1 MVVAI
6 DWDVKKLIKQT
17 KTSFCSL
24 TLDYI
29 EGFSHLCDEAL
40 NATLTRRSGKAKH
53 NVFALTA
60 TAISDRRH
68 VNMRKQIKW
77 RI

>member
-6 DWDVKKLIKQT
+6 DWDVKKLIKQI
-17 KTSFCSL
+17 KTSFRSL

-29 EGFSHLCDEAL
+29 EGFSHLCEAL